1 MMKKYDELKIVTD
14 SLSAELE
21 NKRILEEKKLEQL
34 DEEHEGELSGKQSKY
49 QQNLISLTQENN
61 MLKALNKK
69 KDEDMSYKD
78 DELKKRQFKITL
90 IEEAKMNLE
99 DNMAT
104 LRTILAEKEKEFIN
118 LQQKALE
125 YEKLIQEEKMI
136 LGFSS
141 NLKNELYKKNT
152 EIMGY
157 YNKQNTFISDLKNSA
172 LNAEKELADN
182 LRLLEDTQKE
192 LAHQKH
198 LNLEFKLKLDE
209 SHKNILQ
216 LQNYFDSLLHKI
228 YDIFQIPDRNK
239 LLSGMRNL
247 YNEYIN
253 DKVVKSFE
261 KLKLNSS
268 VKNELNRQIDF
279 LQNSIDGLVEIKDKN
294 DEIKKHEISLKT
306 KQNAELIFLLND
318 LKKQYASLEKENLFL
333 KNQNS
338 CISKTLDNLKKK
350 QAEEKKPNRLA
361 QSTENLDNV
370 KSSGVILPDIEQKNT
385 NSSEFFKINTLTNI
399 ESIKKKKNSN
409 YLLY

>member
-1 MMKKYDELKIVTD
+1 
-14 SLSAELE
+14 
-21 NKRILEEKKLEQL
+21 
-34 DEEHEGELSGKQSKY
+34 
-49 QQNLISLTQENN
+49 
-61 MLKALNKK
+61 
-69 KDEDMSYKD
+69 
-78 DELKKRQFKITL
+78 
-90 IEEAKMNLE
+90 
-99 DNMAT
+99 
-104 LRTILAEKEKEFIN
+104 
-118 LQQKALE
+118 
-125 YEKLIQEEKMI
+125 
-136 LGFSS
+136 
-141 NLKNELYKKNT
+141 
-152 EIMGY
+152 
-157 YNKQNTFISDLKNSA
+157 
-172 LNAEKELADN
+172 
-182 LRLLEDTQKE
+182 
-192 LAHQKH
+192 
-198 LNLEFKLKLDE
+198 
-209 SHKNILQ
+209 
-216 LQNYFDSLLHKI
+216 
-228 YDIFQIPDRNK
+228 
-239 LLSGMRNL
+239 MRNL